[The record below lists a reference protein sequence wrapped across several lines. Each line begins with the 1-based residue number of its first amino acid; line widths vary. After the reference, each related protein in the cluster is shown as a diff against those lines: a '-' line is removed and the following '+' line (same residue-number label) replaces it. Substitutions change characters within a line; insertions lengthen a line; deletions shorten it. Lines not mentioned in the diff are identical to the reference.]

1 MNLANAPG
9 VRWAGRFLERLAEHQ
24 LAEQATVIAFN
35 IIYAMFPL
43 ALSLAAIGGFVY
55 RGDPARAGLLHA
67 IRAAF
72 PAEVARE
79 MADVINAA
87 GNHSGLLG
95 LVGFLALFWAGS
107 NLFTAIETSFAR
119 IFGAP
124 PRGIVQ
130 QRLVAFVMILA
141 FSALLVLSAGA
152 SNVALLMGAHRGLVP
167 GRAGAS
173 TGEPV
178 LGLLSG
184 WVFAALMPLV
194 LYSVVPNVRLPFRAL
209 WPGAVLAG
217 AALQLVTLVFP
228 LYIRYLAGVNRF
240 GDAFSLTFL
249 LMTWSYMVAFILL
262 AGAEVNALRC
272 AARAPGA
279 RPGPPPRSGG

>member
-1 MNLANAPG
+1 MNLANARA
-9 VRWAGRFLERLAEHQ
+9 VRWAGRFLERLTQHQ
-24 LAEQATVIAFN
+24 LAEQATIIAFN

-55 RGDPARAGLLHA
+55 RGGPARAGLLHA

-119 IFGAP
+119 VFGAP
-124 PRGIVQ
+124 SRGIVQ
-130 QRLVAFVMILA
+130 QRLVAFLMILV
-141 FSALLVLSAGA
+141 FSALLVLSVAA
-152 SNVALLMGAHRGLVP
+152 SNVALLAGAHRGPMP
-167 GRAGAS
+167 GWGRI
-173 TGEPV
+173 
-178 LGLLSG
+178 LGLLGG
-184 WVFAALMPLV
+184 WVFAALMPFV
-194 LYSVVPNVRLPFRAL
+194 LYAVVPNVRLPFRAL

-217 AALQLVTLVFP
+217 TALQLITLVFP

-262 AGAEVNALRC
+262 AGAEVNALRRAGRDPAATP
-272 AARAPGA
+272 AAR
-279 RPGPPPRSGG
+279 PPSGG

>member
-1 MNLANAPG
+1 MTLANARG
-9 VRWAGRFLERLAEHQ
+9 VRWAGSFLERLARHQ
-24 LAEQATVIAFN
+24 LAEQATIIAFN

-55 RGDPARAGLLHA
+55 RGGPARAGLLHA

-79 MADVINAA
+79 MTDVINTA

-95 LVGFLALFWAGS
+95 LIGFLALFWAGS

-119 IFGAP
+119 IFEVP
-124 PRGIVQ
+124 PRGIVH
-130 QRLVAFVMILA
+130 QRLVAFLMILV
-141 FSALLVLSAGA
+141 FSALLVLSVAA
-152 SNVALLMGAHRGLVP
+152 SNIALLMTARSDPVP
-167 GRAGAS
+167 GWGRI
-173 TGEPV
+173 
-178 LGLLSG
+178 LGLLGG
-184 WVFAALMPLV
+184 WMFAALMPLV
-194 LYSVVPNVRLPFRAL
+194 LYAVVPNVRVAFRAL

-228 LYIRYLAGVNRF
+228 LYIGYLGGVNRF

-249 LMTWSYMVAFILL
+249 LMTWSYLVAFILL
-262 AGAEVNALRC
+262 AGAEVNAVRF
-272 AARAPGA
+272 AAPAPTA
-279 RPGPPPRSGG
+279 RPAPQPPSDG